1 MPCSVG
7 RKNGKVIN
15 ERIKEKG
22 ENWKYTNNEDS
33 DNSFLREK
41 IKQTSKN
48 EFVILEYV
56 LYIVNLF

>member
-1 MPCSVG
+1 VG